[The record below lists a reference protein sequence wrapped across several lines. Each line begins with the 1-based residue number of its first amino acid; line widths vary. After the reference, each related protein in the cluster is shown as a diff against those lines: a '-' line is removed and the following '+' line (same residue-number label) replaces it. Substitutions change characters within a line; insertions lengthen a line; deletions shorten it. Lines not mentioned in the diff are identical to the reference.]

1 MRRGG
6 NVSIEETIH
15 FFLITLILIGWI
27 WWWYAH
33 YINFE

>member
-15 FFLITLILIGWI
+15 FFLITLILIG
-27 WWWYAH
+27 
-33 YINFE
+33 